1 MAKNL
6 VIVESPAK
14 ARTVGRFL
22 GSNYV
27 ALASMGH
34 VRDLPKGKLGV
45 KVEDLSFEPDYTL
58 IQDRK
63 KVLGELVKAAQEAD
77 IVYLATDPDREGE
90 AISWHLIE
98 AAKINPN
105 KTKRV
110 VFHEITKDAVQH
122 AFDSPREL
130 DMHLIDAQQARRILD
145 RLVGYELS
153 PVLWKKVRRGLS
165 AGRVQSVA
173 VRLVV
178 EREAERNA
186 FVTREYWTVEARLA
200 KQGDE
205 KARFTAKLKSLKGTK
220 GDIELATEASASAV
234 TKALDGASYVVD
246 AVATKERRR
255 KPSPP
260 FITSTMQQEASR
272 KLRFTAARAM
282 SVAQQLYEGLPIGDD
297 GSEGLITYMRTDS
310 TNLAQSALEE
320 TVRFLK
326 QEYGAEYTTAAPR
339 AYKRKVKGAQEAH
352 EAIRPTSV
360 FNTPDKIRK
369 YLNND
374 QNRLYKLIWNRM
386 VASQMPDAVFDQTT
400 VDIAADSGA
409 AGVYMFR
416 ASGSVMKF
424 PGHRALYM
432 EGRDDVTDDDDGE
445 ISLPSLSK
453 ADALDCAD
461 LKKDQHFT
469 EPPPRFTEA
478 TLIRLLEEQGIGR
491 PSTYAPTLGVIQAR
505 DYVRKEKGRFVPS
518 KLGIA
523 VNGLL
528 TKHFPETVDVGFTA
542 RVEEELDDIANG
554 DREWVPVLRE
564 FYGPFH
570 DTVERADREAER
582 VPRSDIDEESDEVCE
597 VCERPMVIK
606 SGRFGRFLS
615 CSGFPECKTS
625 RPLVAKVGVAC
636 PECGHDIVEKRQR
649 GKGGRKFY
657 GCSNYPECK
666 FATNQRP
673 LPTPCPDCKGLIVAL
688 GREQARCLTCEYKGP
703 IPESDESGESESE
716 GSEAEAVGASA

>member
-1 MAKNL
+1 
-6 VIVESPAK
+6 
-14 ARTVGRFL
+14 
-22 GSNYV
+22 
-27 ALASMGH
+27 MGH

-45 KVEDLSFEPDYTL
+45 KVDDLSFEPDYTV
-58 IQDRK
+58 IKDRK
-63 KVLGELVKAAQEAD
+63 KALGELIKAAQEAD
-77 IVYLATDPDREGE
+77 TVYLATDPDREGE

-110 VFHEITKDAVQH
+110 VFHEITKDAVQE
-122 AFDSPREL
+122 AFNSPREL
-130 DMHLIDAQQARRILD
+130 DMHLINAQQARRVLD

-186 FVTREYWTVEARLA
+186 FVTREYWTVEAKFA
-200 KQGDE
+200 KQGDA
-205 KARFTAKLKSLKGTK
+205 KARFKAKLKNLKGTK
-220 GDIELATEASASAV
+220 GDI
-234 TKALDGASYVVD
+234 ALDNEKAAAEVATALGAASYTID
-246 AVATKERRR
+246 SVATKERRR

-272 KLRFTAARAM
+272 KLRFTAARTM
-282 SVAQQLYEGLPIGDD
+282 SVAQQLYEGLALGD
-297 GSEGLITYMRTDS
+297 GEAEGLITYMRTDS
-310 TNLAQSALEE
+310 TNIAQSALDD
-320 TVRFLK
+320 TKKFLGE
-326 QEYGAEYTTAAPR
+326 QYGVEYTTAAPR
-339 AYKRKVKGAQEAH
+339 LYKRKVKGAQEAH
-352 EAIRPTSV
+352 EAVRPTSV
-360 FNTPDKIRK
+360 FNTPDKVCK
-369 YLNND
+369 YLSAD
-374 QNRLYKLIWNRM
+374 QNRLYKLVWNRM
-386 VASQMPDAVFDQTT
+386 VASQMPDALFDQTT
-400 VDIAADSGA
+400 IDIAADTGTDST
-409 AGVYMFR
+409 YMFR
-416 ASGSVMKF
+416 ASGSVLKF

-432 EGRDDVTDDDDGE
+432 EGVDDSKEDEDGE
-445 ISLPSLSK
+445 VTLPKLAK
-453 ADALDCAD
+453 GDALDCTD
-461 LKKDQHFT
+461 LSQNQHFT

-478 TLIRLLEEQGIGR
+478 TLIRLLEEKGIGR

-518 KLGIA
+518 KLGTA

-528 TKHFPETVDVGFTA
+528 THHFPATVNVGFTA
-542 RVEEELDDIANG
+542 RVEEELDEIASG
-554 DREWVPVLRE
+554 EREWVPVLRE

-570 DTVERADREAER
+570 ETVEKADRDAER
-582 VPRSDIDEESDEVCE
+582 VPRSEIDEESDEVCE

-625 RPLVAKVGVAC
+625 RPLVKKVGVAC
-636 PECGHDIVEKRQR
+636 PECGHDIHEKKQR
-649 GKGGRKFY
+649 GKAGRRFY

-673 LPTPCPDCKGLIVAL
+673 LPLPCPDCKGMLLAA
-688 GREQARCLTCEYKGP
+688 GRDMAKCVKCEYKGP
-703 IPESDESGESESE
+703 VPESDDSEDSEESEGSE
-716 GSEAEAVGASA
+716 GSEAEAVGAPV

>member
-22 GSNYV
+22 GSKYK
-27 ALASMGH
+27 AMASMGH

-45 KVEDLSFEPDYTL
+45 KVDDLSFEPDYAV
-58 IQDRK
+58 IKDRK
-63 KVLGELVKAAQEAD
+63 KALGELIKAAQDAD
-77 IVYLATDPDREGE
+77 TVYLATDPDREGE

-98 AAKINPN
+98 AAKINPA

-110 VFHEITKDAVQH
+110 VFHEITKDAVQE

-130 DMHLIDAQQARRILD
+130 DMHLIDAQQARRVLD

-186 FVTREYWTVEARLA
+186 FVSREYWTIEAKFA
-200 KQGDE
+200 KHGDA
-205 KARFTAKLKSLKGTK
+205 KAHFKAKLKSLKGTK
-220 GDIELATEASASAV
+220 GDI
-234 TKALDGASYVVD
+234 ALDNEKAAGEVTAALADATYVVD
-246 AVATKERRR
+246 SVATKERRR

-272 KLRFTAARAM
+272 KLRFTAARTM
-282 SVAQQLYEGLPIGDD
+282 SVAQQLYEGLPIGDGD
-297 GSEGLITYMRTDS
+297 AEGLITYMRTDS
-310 TNLAQSALEE
+310 TNVANSALDE
-320 TVRFLK
+320 TARFLK

-339 AYKRKVKGAQEAH
+339 VYKRKVKGAQEAH
-352 EAIRPTSV
+352 EAVRPTSI
-360 FNTPDKIRK
+360 FNTPDRVKK
-369 YLNND
+369 YLSAD
-374 QNRLYKLIWNRM
+374 QNRLYKLVWNRM
-386 VASQMPDAVFDQTT
+386 VASQMPDALFDQTT
-400 VDIAADSGA
+400 VDIAAESSADN
-409 AGVYMFR
+409 VYMFR

-432 EGRDDVTDDDDGE
+432 EGVDDSKEEEDGE
-445 ISLPSLSK
+445 ISLPKLAK
-453 ADALDCAD
+453 ADALECTG
-461 LKKDQHFT
+461 LKSDQHFT

-478 TLIRLLEEQGIGR
+478 TLIRLLEERGIGR

-518 KLGIA
+518 KLGTA

-528 TKHFPETVDVGFTA
+528 THHFPDTVDVGFTA
-542 RVEEELDDIANG
+542 KVEEELDEIASG
-554 DREWVPVLRE
+554 EREWVPVLRE

-570 DTVERADREAER
+570 DTVEKADREAER
-582 VPRSDIDEESDEVCE
+582 VPRREIDEESDEVCE

-625 RPLVAKVGVAC
+625 RPLVTKVGVAC
-636 PECGHDIVEKRQR
+636 PECGHDIVEKKQR
-649 GKGGRKFY
+649 GEAGRRFY
-657 GCSNYPECK
+657 GCSNYPNCK

-673 LPTPCPDCKGLIVAL
+673 LPMPCPDCKGMLLAS
-688 GREQARCLTCEYKGP
+688 GRDMARCTTCEYKGP
-703 IPESDESGESESE
+703 VPESEDSGEPEE
-716 GSEAEAVGASA
+716 SEAEAVGASA

>member
-22 GSNYV
+22 GSKYK
-27 ALASMGH
+27 AMASMGH

-45 KVEDLSFEPDYTL
+45 KVDDLSFEPDYMV
-58 IQDRK
+58 IKERK
-63 KVLGELVKAAQEAD
+63 KALGELIKAAQEAD

-98 AAKINPN
+98 AAKINPA

-110 VFHEITKDAVQH
+110 VFHEITKDAVQA

-130 DMHLIDAQQARRILD
+130 DMHLIDAQQARRVLD

-186 FVTREYWTVEARLA
+186 FVTREYWTLEAKFA
-200 KQGDE
+200 KQGDA
-205 KARFTAKLKSLKGTK
+205 KARFKAKLKNLKGTK
-220 GDIELATEASASAV
+220 GDIELDNE
-234 TKALDGASYVVD
+234 KAAAEVSTALTGASYAID
-246 AVATKERRR
+246 SVATKERRR

-272 KLRFTAARAM
+272 KLRFTAARTM
-282 SVAQQLYEGLPIGDD
+282 SVAQQLYEGLALGD
-297 GSEGLITYMRTDS
+297 GEAEGLITYMRTDS
-310 TNLAQSALEE
+310 TNIAQSALDD
-320 TVRFLK
+320 TKKFLGE
-326 QEYGAEYTTAAPR
+326 QYGVEYTTAAPR
-339 AYKRKVKGAQEAH
+339 LYKRKVKGAQEAH
-352 EAIRPTSV
+352 EAVRPTSV
-360 FNTPDKIRK
+360 FNTPDKVRK
-369 YLNND
+369 YLSAD
-374 QNRLYKLIWNRM
+374 QNRLYKLVWNRM
-386 VASQMPDAVFDQTT
+386 VASQMPDALFDQTT
-400 VDIAADSGA
+400 IDIAADTGTDNT
-409 AGVYMFR
+409 YMFR
-416 ASGSVMKF
+416 ASGSVLKF

-432 EGRDDVTDDDDGE
+432 EGVDDSKGDEDGE
-445 ISLPSLSK
+445 VTLPKLAK
-453 ADALDCAD
+453 GDALDCTD
-461 LKKDQHFT
+461 LNQDQHFT

-518 KLGIA
+518 KLGTA

-528 TKHFPETVDVGFTA
+528 THHFPTTVDVGFTA
-542 RVEEELDDIANG
+542 RVEQEFDEIASG
-554 DREWVPVLRE
+554 EREWVPVLRE

-570 DTVERADREAER
+570 ETVEKADREAER
-582 VPRSDIDEESDEVCE
+582 VPRSEIDEESDEVCE

-625 RPLVAKVGVAC
+625 RPLVTKVGVNC
-636 PECGHDIVEKRQR
+636 PDCGHDIVEKKQR
-649 GKGGRKFY
+649 GKGGRRFY

-673 LPTPCPDCKGLIVAL
+673 LPLPCPDCKGMLLAS
-688 GREQARCLTCEYKGP
+688 GRDMAKCVKCEYKGP
-703 IPESDESGESESE
+703 VPESDDSEESE
-716 GSEAEAVGASA
+716 GSEVEAVGASA